1 MTTVQDKVF
10 IVTGAASGMGYAAA
24 QRLIQEEAKVALL
37 DINEDRLKEAEEQ
50 LQGEANRTLALT
62 TDLSSPEEVKKSI
75 DMVQEH
81 WDRIDGLFANAGVNG
96 KVMPIEDMP
105 PEEWDHTIETNLK
118 GSFLTLKYAI
128 PHMKEKGGSVV
139 LTSSING
146 NRTFTGKGFSAYSS
160 SKAGIMAF
168 GKMAALELASQGIR
182 VNIICPG
189 FIDTNI
195 GENTRPSEQKLEKI
209 DIPVKKE
216 VEGSPLN
223 EEIGSPEQVAD
234 LVHFLLSDASS
245 HITGTEVFIDG
256 AESLL

>member
-24 QRLIQEEAKVALL
+24 RRLVNEQANVALL
-37 DINEDRLKEAEEQ
+37 DINEDRLKEAEQQ
-50 LQGEANRTLALT
+50 LQGEANRTLTLT

-81 WDRIDGLFANAGVNG
+81 WGRIDGVFANAGVNG

-146 NRTFTGKGFSAYSS
+146 NRTFTNKGFSAYSS

-168 GKMAALELASQGIR
+168 GKMAAVELATQGIR
-182 VNIICPG
+182 VNIMCPG

-195 GENTRPSEQKLEKI
+195 GENTRPAEQELEKI
-209 DIPVKKE
+209 KIPVKKE

-223 EEIGSPEQVAD
+223 EEVGSPEQVAD